1 MKFLTSI
8 WIVLITITVGVGLR
22 VFDVDPLKILRLK
35 TFDYYQKIQPRD
47 VTSNHFIIVE
57 VTEQDLKRFGQW
69 PWSRSLIAEIHSKL
83 IVQNVNTIQYNILFS
98 EPDRLNPKSFTDNYK
113 IDAEIKNELMKL
125 PSNDQYLSQFF
136 SVEGSKA
143 VLMYSIKYS
152 PTDGRVKKPN
162 MMFKGSD
169 PTPWLYN
176 FLGIVTNL
184 PQFLDSAKGVGANIM
199 IPSID
204 GTVRSQPLLIN
215 TDQGIIPAQVL
226 ETLRVAMN
234 GRAYKIITGQ
244 DGIKEIYLTR
254 EIVIRPDANAMIN
267 INYADPNIIK
277 TISVSELL
285 DGTMDFTNK
294 IVIVG
299 LNAAGLSTLKD
310 TPLGLMTDMQ
320 ISAQAMDTMA
330 THSSLY
336 RDSNTNLLEIIGTTI
351 LLIAFLILVPRLS
364 VFWTAGLLFS
374 VLGGIAY
381 GGWYMYSTRYWLVD
395 VSWPILILVLTWTHL
410 TFNNF
415 AIQSRLRQQIK
426 KQFEH
431 YLAPDMVAKLQK
443 DPGLLKLG
451 GEKRNM
457 TFLFSDI
464 RGFTPISEKY
474 KGNPE
479 GLTRLINRFL
489 TRMTDVIIANGG
501 TIDKFMGD
509 CIMAFWNAPIT
520 NKNHATLAVKS
531 AIEMQKELKILNKEL
546 KKEKLP
552 AINIGIGINTGEA
565 LVGNMGSEQ
574 RFDYSVIGDDVN
586 LASRLESSSK
596 ELGNT
601 LVVGHNTKTQTKGF
615 KYKSLGQIKV
625 KGKSQK
631 IKVYTI

>member
-1 MKFLTSI
+1 M
-8 WIVLITITVGVGLR
+8 GLR

-69 PWSRSLIAEIHSKL
+69 PWSRSLIADIHSKL

-136 SVEGSKA
+136 SVQGSKA

-267 INYADPNIIK
+267 INYADPNMIK

-351 LLIAFLILVPRLS
+351 LLIAFLILVPRLN

-381 GGWYMYSTRYWLVD
+381 GSWYMYSTRYWLVD

>member
-1 MKFLTSI
+1 L
-8 WIVLITITVGVGLR
+8 GV
-22 VFDVDPLKILRLK
+22 
-35 TFDYYQKIQPRD
+35 
-47 VTSNHFIIVE
+47 
-57 VTEQDLKRFGQW
+57 
-69 PWSRSLIAEIHSKL
+69 
-83 IVQNVNTIQYNILFS
+83 
-98 EPDRLNPKSFTDNYK
+98 
-113 IDAEIKNELMKL
+113 
-125 PSNDQYLSQFF
+125 
-136 SVEGSKA
+136 
-143 VLMYSIKYS
+143 
-152 PTDGRVKKPN
+152 
-162 MMFKGSD
+162 
-169 PTPWLYN
+169 
-176 FLGIVTNL
+176 VTNL
-184 PQFLDSAKGVGANIM
+184 PQFLDSAKGVGVNIM

-215 TDQGIIPAQVL
+215 TDKGIIPAQVL

-267 INYADPNIIK
+267 INYADPSMIK

-336 RDSNTNLLEIIGTTI
+336 RDSNTNLLEIIATTI
-351 LLIAFLILVPRLS
+351 LLIAFLILVPRLN

-381 GGWYMYSTRYWLVD
+381 GSWYMYSTRYWLVD

-443 DPGLLKLG
+443 DPSLLKLG

-457 TFLFSDI
+457 TFMFSDI
-464 RGFTPISEKY
+464 RGFTPISENY

-625 KGKSQK
+625 KGKSEK